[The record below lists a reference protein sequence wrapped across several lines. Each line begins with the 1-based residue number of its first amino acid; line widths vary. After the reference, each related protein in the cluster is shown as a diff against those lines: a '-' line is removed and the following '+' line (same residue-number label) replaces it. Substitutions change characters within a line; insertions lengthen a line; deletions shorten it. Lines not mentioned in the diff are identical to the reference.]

1 MTHAQLAQLRAA
13 LHDIAS
19 AQHHLTLAAH
29 LTVHGRYTAA
39 ELEQAAEA
47 AGERFERAME
57 LARNAIE
64 GQPEVFSLAI
74 VADGE
79 VVEVP

>member
-13 LHDIAS
+13 LHDLAS

-29 LTVHGRYTAA
+29 LTVHGRYTVA
-39 ELEQAAEA
+39 ELQQATEA
-47 AGERFERAME
+47 AGKRFERAME

-79 VVEVP
+79 ILEVP